1 MGVWCPYARL
11 HVADVLKVASGN
23 FNMSLPP
30 PSSAAGRHMQHLWQR
45 NRSSRSVQR
54 CYGDSRPAAPE
65 CISVHGFCLHD
76 DGVMRERPSEQQAQ
90 QRRRRRFATSC
101 TQRSFLLMS
110 ALILYHLLQSTCR
123 QGHITKP
130 TPSPSCRLV
139 EASSYQIS
147 MKNK

>member
-1 MGVWCPYARL
+1 MWCRYAGL
-11 HVADVLKVASGN
+11 HAADALKVASGN
-23 FNMSLPP
+23 FNTSLPP

-54 CYGDSRPAAPE
+54 RGGDSRPAAPE
-65 CISVHGFCLHD
+65 CISVHGFCIHD
-76 DGVMRERPSEQQAQ
+76 DGVLRERPPEQQAQ

-101 TQRSFLLMS
+101 TQSGFPLLS
-110 ALILYHLLQSTCR
+110 ALFSSYLLLQSTCR
-123 QGHITKP
+123 RGHITKP
-130 TPSPSCRLV
+130 TLSPSCRPE

>member
-1 MGVWCPYARL
+1 MWCRCARL
-11 HVADVLKVASGN
+11 DALTVASGN
-23 FNMSLPP
+23 FNTSLPP

-45 NRSSRSVQR
+45 NRSSRSVRR
-54 CYGDSRPAAPE
+54 CDGDSRPAAPE

-76 DGVMRERPSEQQAQ
+76 DGVVRERPSEQQAQ

-101 TQRSFLLMS
+101 TQSSFPLTS
-110 ALILYHLLQSTCR
+110 ALLLFYLLLQSTCR
-123 QGHITKP
+123 RGHITKP